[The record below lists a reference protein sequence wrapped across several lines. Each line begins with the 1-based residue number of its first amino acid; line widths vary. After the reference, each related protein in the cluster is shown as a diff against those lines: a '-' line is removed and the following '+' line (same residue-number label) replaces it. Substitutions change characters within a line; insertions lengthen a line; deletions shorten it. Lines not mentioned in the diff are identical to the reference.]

1 MMLLFSKIK
10 SRNQFTANAA
20 KVANVVADKIYKMM
34 LLFNK
39 KVPKLFTAAAAMVP
53 SVVTVATVATIKIYK
68 IVLIFNIRKISKLI
82 YRRCRD
88 GSQCHDRRDSQKL

>member
-1 MMLLFSKIK
+1 MMMLLFSKIK

-39 KVPKLFTAAAAMVP
+39 KGPE
-53 SVVTVATVATIKIYK
+53 IIH
-68 IVLIFNIRKISKLI
+68 R
-82 YRRCRD
+82 RRCHGTQCCDCRD
-88 GSQCHDRRDSQKL
+88 CRDNQNLQDCVNFQY